1 LKIISIDLLK
11 IISKR
16 AFKNFNL
23 LSDKSKVK
31 SKDNYYMRTDSQYIN
46 IPQLSLNKI
55 RAYVELLKVR
65 LSLLVAFSCAFGYS
79 LATHGSINWLTLLM
93 LTIGGFL
100 LSGASVCINQILE
113 KDLDRVMSRTQS
125 RPLPTNRVTVNET
138 VFYVA
143 ILLLFGITILWFYT
157 NTLTVLLSLISVI
170 LYSFVY
176 TPLKRV
182 GPIAV
187 FVGAIP
193 GALPPLLGWV
203 AATNSIGYEALIIF
217 GIQFIWQFPHFWAI
231 AWLADE
237 DYKKAGFKLLPSGG
251 GKDINTAIQI
261 MIYTLFLIPL
271 GLLPAKFGI
280 TGLDS
285 AIVATVCGV
294 GFLAQTFSLMKT
306 GSRQSA
312 LRIMFGSFLYLPIVQ
327 IAYLIDRI

>member
-1 LKIISIDLLK
+1 MSMTSDIHHISTSQAIAVKAKALIELLK
-11 IISKR
+11 I
-16 AFKNFNL
+16 
-23 LSDKSKVK
+23 
-31 SKDNYYMRTDSQYIN
+31 
-46 IPQLSLNKI
+46 
-55 RAYVELLKVR
+55 R
-65 LSLLVAFSCAFGYS
+65 LSLLVAFSCAFGYA
-79 LATHGSINWLTLLM
+79 LATKGSVNWEVLVM
-93 LTIGGFL
+93 LTVGGFL
-100 LSGASVCINQILE
+100 LSGASVSINQIIE
-113 KDLDRVMSRTQS
+113 KDLDKIMSRTKN
-125 RPLPTNRVTVNET
+125 RPLPTERLNVTEAI
-138 VFYVA
+138 VFIMF
-143 ILLLFGITILWFYT
+143 ILFISIMILWIYT
-157 NTLTVLLSLISVI
+157 NPLTVVLSLVSML

-203 AATNSIGYEALIIF
+203 AATGAISYEALIIF

-231 AWLADE
+231 AWVADE

-251 GKDINTAIQI
+251 GRDLNTAIQI

-294 GFLAQTFSLMKT
+294 AFLAQTFSLMKT

-327 IAYLIDRI
+327 IAYLMDIIKQ